1 MTTTV
6 LPSWP
11 DTATGSRSA
20 PNGVYWPANTH
31 ATSTAIT
38 PVAMTTFCVTTMRAR
53 WASRTA

>member
-11 DTATGSRSA
+11 ETATGSLSA

-31 ATSTAIT
+31 ATSTAMT
-38 PVAMTTFCVTTMRAR
+38 PVAMTRFWVTTTRAR
-53 WASRTA
+53 RASRTA